1 MLWSV
6 DFMEIYSLVA
16 FRLMVFTHTHKG
28 GCKYDLTSI
37 GVQ

>member
-16 FRLMVFTHTHKG
+16 FRLMAFTLRG
-28 GCKYDLTSI
+28 GRKYDLTSV